1 MRCEEPQEHGG
12 VATSEFFSEV
22 DRRTIG
28 DRKNVDVWEDLFGR
42 RSGTLFISSTVFSST
57 VTTVAVRLV
66 VGCLAVIVAT
76 VIGCAVVRLGG
87 ISRFSRDVGTGRW

>member
-28 DRKNVDVWEDLFGR
+28 DRKNVDVREDLFGR
-42 RSGTLFISSTVFSST
+42 RSGTLFISSTVFSSIVASST
-57 VTTVAVRLV
+57 VFSSTVAVRH
-66 VGCLAVIVAT
+66 VIVGA
-76 VIGCAVVRLGG
+76 VDCAVVRLAG
-87 ISRFSRDVGTGRW
+87 IS